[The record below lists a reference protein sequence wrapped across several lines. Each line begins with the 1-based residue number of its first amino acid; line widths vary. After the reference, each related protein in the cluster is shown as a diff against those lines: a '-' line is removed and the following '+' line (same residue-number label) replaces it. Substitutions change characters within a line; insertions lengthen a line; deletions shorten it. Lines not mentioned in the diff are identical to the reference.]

1 MGELRRPAPI
11 ARTSINWPERRPIGQ
26 SEQLLVQLNQTNAC
40 FKLLN
45 AKTARGTRS
54 DNRSHEL
61 LDAMARLFAERGYA
75 ATSTRDIAL
84 AAKMLPGSLY
94 YHFAS
99 KEQMLLAVYEAG
111 VRELETAVRCA
122 VEREKLPWTRLEAAC
137 RAHLETVLRNSD
149 YAQVLI
155 RVLPQDVQSV
165 AQRLGE
171 LRSGYE
177 EVWRDLVAALPLP
190 AGNDRGAFRLL
201 LLGALN
207 WARFWFDP
215 QGRDSPDVLARK
227 FVAIL
232 KEAQNV

>member
-1 MGELRRPAPI
+1 MNPKPLR
-11 ARTSINWPERRPIGQ
+11 T
-26 SEQLLVQLNQTNAC
+26 
-40 FKLLN
+40 
-45 AKTARGTRS
+45 TRS
-54 DNRSHEL
+54 DNRAQEL
-61 LDAMARLFAERGYA
+61 LDAMARLFGERGYA

-111 VRELETAVRCA
+111 VRELEAAVRSA
-122 VEREKLPWTRLEAAC
+122 VEREQAPWSRLEVAC

-155 RVLPQDVQSV
+155 RVLPRDVPLV
-165 AQRLGE
+165 DHLLGE
-171 LRSGYE
+171 LRSSYE
-177 EVWRDLVAALPLP
+177 TVWRELVAALPLP
-190 AGNDRGAFRLL
+190 AGTDRRALRLM

-215 QGRDSPDVLARK
+215 QGRDSPRVLARK
-227 FVAIL
+227 FVGML
-232 KEAQNV
+232 KEAQHE